1 MAEPAPLWWA
11 VALPPALALAAG
23 VTAALA
29 GAGAGRRPAPLRE
42 LARRRRHT
50 VAADAGLRTLGAVLL
65 PVAAVAAAV
74 VLPFGFRS
82 VSDLAV
88 GVVWFNAM
96 GALAWAAVWLAGWGA
111 NSALSLI
118 GGYRFLAQGLAYEV
132 PHMLALTTAALGA
145 GSLRVGAVVE
155 AQRGL
160 WFVVW
165 MPVAFAVFLLSAV
178 AMAFVGPFDQPVG
191 RDVAGG
197 AAGELGGV
205 DRLLFLGGR
214 WLLLVVAAGMAVPL
228 FLGGGH
234 GPWLPAWCWT
244 LVKTAAVLGALLWL
258 RRLLPAVRMD
268 RFTTV
273 AWTVVTPLAVVQA
286 LWVSFVVLGR

>member
-1 MAEPAPLWWA
+1 MAEAAPLWWA
-11 VALPPALALAAG
+11 LALPPVLAVAAAATALAAAPAGHG
-23 VTAALA
+23 V
-29 GAGAGRRPAPLRE
+29 APLRE
-42 LARRRRHT
+42 LARRRRRT
-50 VAADAGLRTLGAVLL
+50 VAADAPLATLGAVLL
-65 PVAAVAAAV
+65 PLAAVSGAV
-74 VLPFGFRS
+74 VLPLGFRS

-96 GALAWAAVWLAGWGA
+96 AALAWPAVWLAGWGP

-160 WFVVW
+160 WFVTW
-165 MPVAFAVFLLSAV
+165 MPVAFAVHLLSAA
-178 AMAFVGPFDQPVG
+178 AMAFWGPFDRPVG

-197 AAGELGGV
+197 AAGELGGA
-205 DRLLFLGGR
+205 DRLSFLGGR

-234 GPWLPAWCWT
+234 GPLLPAWCWT
-244 LVKTAAVLGALLWL
+244 LVKTAAVLAALLWL
-258 RRLLPAVRMD
+258 RRRLPAVRMD
-268 RFTTV
+268 RFAAV
-273 AWTVVTPLAVVQA
+273 AWTVVTPLAVAQA
-286 LWVSFVVLGR
+286 LVVAVVVLGR

>member
-1 MAEPAPLWWA
+1 MTEAAPLWWSF
-11 VALPPALALAAG
+11 ALPPALALAAG

-29 GAGAGRRPAPLRE
+29 GVGAGRRPAPLRE
-42 LARRRRHT
+42 LARRRRRT
-50 VAADAGLRTLGAVLL
+50 VAADAGLRTVGAVLL

-74 VLPFGFRS
+74 VLPLGFRA

-96 GALAWAAVWLAGWGA
+96 GALAWAAVWLVGWGS
-111 NSALSLI
+111 NSALALI

-160 WFVVW
+160 WFAVW
-165 MPVAFAVFLLSAV
+165 MPAAFAVFLLSAA
-178 AMAFVGPFDQPVG
+178 AMAFWGPFDQPVG

-205 DRLLFLGGR
+205 DRLVFLGGR
-214 WLLLVVAAGMAVPL
+214 WLLLVVAAWMAAAL
-228 FLGGGH
+228 FLGGGQ
-234 GPWLPAWCWT
+234 GPLLSAWCWT

-258 RRLLPAVRMD
+258 RRRLPAVRMD
-268 RFTTV
+268 RFT
-273 AWTVVTPLAVVQA
+273 ALSWTVLMPLAVVQA
-286 LWVSFVVLGR
+286 LWVAVVVLER